1 MDLGSD
7 SAIERST
14 ERLPK
19 RDKQELKA
27 EYRDAL
33 KTESNLQSAISR
45 LDEKITQVLSDGN
58 NSSPGLLHEK
68 ETLLDELRRLN
79 SLVRSEGEKVST
91 DKLKEKKLSW
101 NCTTTILSYSM
112 SNWDF
117 QSSLKGD
124 IYQRNEGRQTFEE
137 QVWLRFLFSRLRG
150 AGAKVVR
157 GFGTPDANFKI
168 PIASEDFKAFSNR

>member
-14 ERLPK
+14 EQLPK

-58 NSSPGLLHEK
+58 NSRPGLLHEK

-91 DKLKEKKLSW
+91 VKLKEKKNSVG
-101 NCTTTILSYSM
+101 NAP
-112 SNWDF
+112 
-117 QSSLKGD
+117 
-124 IYQRNEGRQTFEE
+124 QTFRVIQCQTEI
-137 QVWLRFLFSRLRG
+137 S
-150 AGAKVVR
+150 
-157 GFGTPDANFKI
+157 
-168 PIASEDFKAFSNR
+168 KAA